1 MSELRFDTVSV
12 RFGTHR
18 AGLTAVDGVSL
29 VVPSGSVVG
38 LVGESGSG
46 KSTLARAAIGL
57 SPISEGTITLDGVD
71 VRRFRRNRPI
81 QMVFQDPF
89 SSLDPRM
96 TIGESIAEA
105 LPRDIRRPAA
115 RRAEVARLLELVSLD
130 PERAASLPG
139 ALSGGQRQRI
149 ALARALA
156 ARPEVIIAD
165 EITSALDVSVQGSVL
180 NLVRSLRAELDLTM
194 LFISHNLAVVRY
206 LSDHIAVMYLG
217 KIVEVG
223 PTDQV
228 LADPQHP
235 YTKELLA
242 SAPTRH
248 GSLLD
253 IDPLAPV
260 AVEPPDPHA
269 PPSGCRFHP
278 RCPIGPAARPDRQLC
293 VISEPMQ
300 PSGSAGAAC
309 HFAGTGADLPVGTP
323 PNTTAPNTTVPNS
336 TVPNSQRAAILSA
349 DDTTLL
355 PLAADTVN

>member
-1 MSELRFDTVSV
+1 MSELRFDHVSV
-12 RFGTHR
+12 RFGSHR
-18 AGLTAVDGVSL
+18 SGLTAVDDVSL
-29 VVPSGSVVG
+29 VVPTGSVVG

-57 SPISEGTITLDGVD
+57 APISEGAITLDGAD
-71 VRRFRRNRPI
+71 VRGFRRRRPI

-96 TIGESIAEA
+96 TIGESISEA
-105 LPRDIRRPAA
+105 LPRELRRPAA

-130 PERAASLPG
+130 PERASSLPA

-180 NLVRSLRAELDLTM
+180 NLVRELRGELDLTM

-206 LSDHIAVMYLG
+206 LCDRIAVMYLG
-217 KIVEVG
+217 QIVETG
-223 PTDQV
+223 PTEQV

-235 YTKELLA
+235 YTKDLLQA
-242 SAPTRH
+242 APTRT
-248 GSLLD
+248 GDLLA
-253 IDPLAPV
+253 IDPLAPIG
-260 AVEPPDPHA
+260 VEPADPHA
-269 PPSGCRFHP
+269 PPSGCRYHP

-293 VISEPMQ
+293 LT
-300 PSGSAGAAC
+300 SAPVRPHGLHGAAC
-309 HFAGTGADLPVGTP
+309 HFAGTDSTLPIG
-323 PNTTAPNTTVPNS
+323 TVPEPQS
-336 TVPNSQRAAILSA
+336 TSA
-349 DDTTLL
+349 VSDAGTTRHA
-355 PLAADTVN
+355 LAADTVD